1 MADNVVVL
9 RRAPFSDNPQVG
21 VRGLRSQQRIL
32 DAALRVFGEDGYH
45 QCGVSRITEV
55 AGCSRA
61 SFYQYFSSK
70 EDVFRRLAGDV
81 ASQLMASTDALP
93 DITPD
98 DAGWKALRAWIERHA
113 EIYGDYE
120 PVFQAFQAAAES
132 DEAVASGATRIAG
145 HEVRTIR
152 AKLGKGGTLPA
163 RHRDG
168 VLDLSLTVITR
179 THRISHVL
187 GAGLKGGVPAARVYN
202 SLADIL
208 HRTLFR
214 LQEGVN
220 VRKPPSRGLG
230 RVRSRAELLDS
241 LQHGGAPA
249 DLSPTGRRTLEG
261 LLASAHEVLLTKG
274 YHGTRVDD
282 ITAAAGVSHGAFYRY
297 FENKEHLVRALAV
310 RAISRLNAAFEDVPD
325 LTGQS
330 RQQSSTAL
338 RRWLRRYA
346 STYAAEAAMIRVW
359 VDAASDDPL
368 QSLESAASLD
378 WGRNRLMRFLERRGF
393 GDVDTDALVFV
404 ALLDALGANRRTPE
418 AIDAAALLVERG
430 LLGLSD

>member
-1 MADNVVVL
+1 MSDNAVVL

-32 DAALRVFGEDGYH
+32 DAALQVFGEDGYH

-81 ASQLMASTDALP
+81 AAQLMASTDAVP
-93 DITPD
+93 EITAD
-98 DAGWKALRAWIERHA
+98 KAGWKGLRAWVDRHA
-113 EIYGDYE
+113 DVYRNYE

-132 DEAVASGATRIAG
+132 DEAIASGATRIGAR
-145 HEVRTIR
+145 EVRSIR
-152 AKLGKGGTLPA
+152 AKLGKGGALPA
-163 RHRDG
+163 RHRDA
-168 VLDLSLTVITR
+168 VVDLSLNVVTR
-179 THRISHVL
+179 THRITDVL
-187 GAGLKGGVPAARVYN
+187 SAGLRGGVPVTRVHN
-202 SLADIL
+202 SLADVL
-208 HRTLFR
+208 HRTLFG

-220 VRKPPSRGLG
+220 VRPAPSRGLG

-241 LQHGGAPA
+241 LQHGGTPA
-249 DLSPTGRRTLEG
+249 DLSPTGRRTLEA
-261 LLASAHEVLLTKG
+261 LLTSAHEVLLAKG

-297 FENKEHLVRALAV
+297 FENKEHVVRALAL
-310 RAISRLNAAFEDVPD
+310 RAIQRVNAAFDDVPD
-325 LTGQS
+325 VAGQAGA
-330 RQQSSTAL
+330 STAL

-359 VDAASDDPL
+359 VDAAGDDPL
-368 QSLESAASLD
+368 QRLESAASLD
-378 WGRNRLMRFLERRGF
+378 WGRHRLMRFLAPRDF
-393 GDVDTDALVFV
+393 GDVDTDALVLV
-404 ALLDALGANRRTPE
+404 ALLDALGAHRRSPE
-418 AIDAAALLVERG
+418 VIDAAGLLVERG
-430 LLGLSD
+430 LLGLE